1 MSGRTVVVVGHD
13 ASRTGAP
20 IALRSTL
27 RWVHEHTDDRPT
39 LVLVDGG
46 PLVEDYRAT
55 VDTIVLATRRG
66 AALDRAVSGL
76 RSVRPGAGSHGW
88 VVGLRR
94 VPPAEVVLANTLAAL
109 PVAARLARR
118 PSPSRARLVCHVHEL
133 DGVAT
138 RVLPADAGARAALL
152 ERVDRWIA
160 AGPAVAEMLVQRWGV
175 DRDAVC
181 TVDGFIEA
189 PVVTPAARAAARAR
203 LALPERSPLV
213 VSSGSLIRRKGP
225 ERFVDLMAALAEHPS
240 RPVGRWLGGAA
251 SGAVHQELL
260 ADIGRLA
267 HADRVRWVGSVDDHA
282 ACLAAADVVVS
293 TAIED
298 PYPLVALEAGA
309 LGVPVVGHDAG
320 GLAMLLGAAGQAD
333 AAVPVGDLVALVA
346 SVAELL
352 EDEELRHRRGRAL
365 SEQVLS
371 RHLVQHQV
379 PGLWSAVVS

>member
-1 MSGRTVVVVGHD
+1 VSGRSVVVVGHD
-13 ASRTGAP
+13 ASHTGAP

-27 RWVHEHTDDRPT
+27 RWVLEHTDDRPT

-46 PLVEDYRAT
+46 PLVTDYRST
-55 VDTIVLATRRG
+55 VDTIVLATRRS
-66 AALDRAVSGL
+66 AAVGRAVAGL
-76 RSVRPGAGSHGW
+76 RSVRPGARSPGP

-94 VPPAEVVLANTLAAL
+94 VPPADVVLANTLASL
-109 PVAARLARR
+109 PVAARLVRR
-118 PSPSRARLVCHVHEL
+118 PSLSRTRLVCHVHEL
-133 DGVAT
+133 DGVAA
-138 RVLPADAGARAALL
+138 RVLPDDAGDRVALV

-175 DRDAVC
+175 NRDAVC

-189 PVVTPAARAAARAR
+189 PTVTPTASAAARAR
-203 LALPERSPLV
+203 LGVPERSTLV

-225 ERFVDLMAALAEHPS
+225 ERFVDLMAVLAEHPS

-267 HADRVRWVGSVDDHA
+267 RPDRVRWVGSVDDHA

-320 GLAMLLGAAGQAD
+320 GLAELLGAAGQSD
-333 AAVPVGDLVALVA
+333 AVVPVGDLVALAA

-352 EDEELRHRRGRAL
+352 EDEEQRSRRGRAL
-365 SEQVLS
+365 AEQVLS
-371 RHLVQHQV
+371 RHLVQHRV
-379 PGLWSAVVS
+379 PSLWSAVVS